1 MPDGGEDGVLIGW
14 RADWPKNSW
23 VEFRGPNYT
32 QWTGSQKSDFEK
44 VHDSMKG
51 WHTSVLH
58 TGETVDILP
67 THPDYERIKNAIEKA
82 ASEVAESLNE
92 LTGYHATP
100 HDVDEFRP
108 LTHFGSPES
117 AEDLY
122 LQDLLVNKASVAS
135 SPYRTYRAN
144 IDMKTPA
151 LMYDRRMPHKT
162 MDIVDGM
169 LALYDNA
176 EAIAMYDG
184 ANPGNFSRNELQELL
199 DEWNEREMYIDFDDE
214 VERGKQEDQ
223 RKKDLIWFLKSHGH
237 DGIKYINQQEGKG
250 TWSYISL
257 SPIKAESRNRS

>member
-1 MPDGGEDGVLIGW
+1 
-14 RADWPKNSW
+14 
-23 VEFRGPNYT
+23 
-32 QWTGSQKSDFEK
+32 
-44 VHDSMKG
+44 MKG

-58 TGETVDILP
+58 AGETVDILP

-82 ASEVAESLNE
+82 ASEVAESTDGFFESIVKE
-92 LTGYHATP
+92 LTGYHATQ

-117 AEDLY
+117 AEELY
-122 LQDLLVNKASVAS
+122 RQDLSVNKGFAYS

-144 IDMKTPA
+144 IDMKNPA
-151 LMYDRRMPHKT
+151 LMYDNRVPHNA
-162 MDIVDGM
+162 MDIVSGM
-169 LALYDNA
+169 LDLYNSA

-184 ANPGNFSRNELQELL
+184 AKPGNFSGEELQEFL

-237 DGIKYINQQEGKG
+237 DGIKYINRQEGKG